1 MHPREAIDQIS
12 VLPVHSCLKKIKSFA
27 SAMMEGSGAGCAS
40 TKSCF
45 VFAHQE
51 MKKANKAKNLW
62 FMVLSATRQHSVHM
76 LCANMVGNL
85 PMLRREE
92 FLVSHYTLNLPIA
105 IYYSFPS
112 ASFNFQCKFILGH
125 LH

>member
-1 MHPREAIDQIS
+1 
-12 VLPVHSCLKKIKSFA
+12 
-27 SAMMEGSGAGCAS
+27 MMEGSGAGCSS

-92 FLVSHYTLNLPIA
+92 SLPGPEDSTMGGTGQDGVGHGSELALLTLR
-105 IYYSFPS
+105 
-112 ASFNFQCKFILGH
+112 
-125 LH
+125 